1 VESLLP
7 PPHPARLEREI
18 QDKKRDI
25 ELQDQLEDLQID
37 PQESGD

>member
-18 QDKKRDI
+18 QDKKRDT
-25 ELQDQLEDLQID
+25 EFLQDQLEDLQID
-37 PQESGD
+37 PQ